1 MAQVGVQDGRA
12 RMALDSVTK
21 RLDTP
26 YGIVLQQPAY
36 SEYHVELG
44 EITSYP
50 PGYKENAG
58 IFCHN
63 NPWIMIAE
71 AGLATGWSSSSWLT
85 SYANHARAT
94 PSKNAMNET

>member
-1 MAQVGVQDGRA
+1 MGIEDGRA
-12 RMALDSVTK
+12 KTALDSVRK
-21 RLDTP
+21 YLDCD
-26 YGIVLQQPAY
+26 YGIVLTNPAF
-36 SEYHVELG
+36 SEYHVHMG

-71 AGLATGWSSSSWLT
+71 TMLGNGQQAFD
-85 SYANHARAT
+85 YY
-94 PSKNAMNET
+94 SKIAPAYLEEIH